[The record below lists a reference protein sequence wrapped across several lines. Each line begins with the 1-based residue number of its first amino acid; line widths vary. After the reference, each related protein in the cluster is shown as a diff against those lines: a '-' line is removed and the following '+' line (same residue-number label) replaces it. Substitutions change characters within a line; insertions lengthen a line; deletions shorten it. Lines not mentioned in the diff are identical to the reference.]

1 MKPILDC
8 PVLNDLASL
17 LELYDEMLT
26 SHAQAKII
34 SLNERRRILRERE
47 YYLDKFKKLSKKALF
62 G

>member
-1 MKPILDC
+1 VKPILDC

-17 LELYDEMLT
+17 LELYDEILS

-34 SLNERRRILRERE
+34 SLDERRRILRERDF
-47 YYLDKFKKLSKKALF
+47 YLEKYKKLSRKAIF